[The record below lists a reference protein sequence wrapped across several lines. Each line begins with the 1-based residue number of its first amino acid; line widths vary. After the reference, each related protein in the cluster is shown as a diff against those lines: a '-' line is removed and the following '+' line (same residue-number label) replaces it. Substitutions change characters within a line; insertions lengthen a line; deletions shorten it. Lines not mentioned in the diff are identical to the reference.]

1 MSSPETPQHRPDAPD
16 LPDGP
21 VERAGEHEFA
31 HTLHEGSGDLRIR
44 HHFAGSSQ
52 LPVALQTWTLAP
64 GAYEGMH
71 AHDEPALEEI
81 YLVLSGR
88 ARIRQEGA
96 THLLGPGDALRAP
109 AGIEH
114 DLACEGD
121 EPLQVLVAWGPTG
134 HLDMSGFGSYRKA
147 IAARDTVSGDRG
159 AVSPG
164 GDASSADRAEAPAD
178 RAPGDDGAARI
189 RG

>member
-1 MSSPETPQHRPDAPD
+1 MSSPETPQHAPAVPDP
-16 LPDGP
+16 PDGP
-21 VERAGEHEFA
+21 VERAGVHEFA
-31 HTLHEGSGDLRIR
+31 HTLHEGAGDLRIR

-64 GAYEGMH
+64 GAHEGMH
-71 AHDEPALEEI
+71 AHDDPALEEI

-88 ARIRQEGA
+88 ARIRQDGE

-109 AGIEH
+109 AGVEH
-114 DLACEGD
+114 DLVCEGD

-134 HLDMSGFGSYRKA
+134 HFDMSGFGSYRKA
-147 IAARDTVSGDRG
+147 LAARDAASASRDEPSTDTVSRG
-159 AVSPG
+159 QAPG
-164 GDASSADRAEAPAD
+164 KGSADR
-178 RAPGDDGAARI
+178 I

>member
-1 MSSPETPQHRPDAPD
+1 MSSPETPQPRPDAPD

-21 VERAGEHEFA
+21 VERAGVHEFA
-31 HTLHEGSGDLRIR
+31 HTLHEGAGDLRIR
-44 HHFAGSSQ
+44 HHFADSSQ

-88 ARIRQEGA
+88 ARIRQEGE

-134 HLDMSGFGSYRKA
+134 NFDMSGFGSYRKA
-147 IAARDTVSGDRG
+147 LAARDAASAARDETSTDTVSRG
-159 AVSPG
+159 
-164 GDASSADRAEAPAD
+164 EA
-178 RAPGDDGAARI
+178 RGDDSANRI

>member
-1 MSSPETPQHRPDAPD
+1 MP
-16 LPDGP
+16 
-21 VERAGEHEFA
+21 AG
-31 HTLHEGSGDLRIR
+31 
-44 HHFAGSSQ
+44 
-52 LPVALQTWTLAP
+52 VLAP

-88 ARIRQEGA
+88 ARIRQDGE

-109 AGIEH
+109 AGLEH

-134 HLDMSGFGSYRKA
+134 HFDMSGFGSYRRA
-147 IAARDTVSGDRG
+147 IAARDAASAANDETSGDAFSRCE
-159 AVSPG
+159 APG
-164 GDASSADRAEAPAD
+164 NDSADR
-178 RAPGDDGAARI
+178 I

>member
-1 MSSPETPQHRPDAPD
+1 MSSPETPQHRPAAPD
-16 LPDGP
+16 QSDG
-21 VERAGEHEFA
+21 RAGEHEFA
-31 HTLHEGSGDLRIR
+31 HTLHEGTGDLRIR

-109 AGIEH
+109 AGVEH

-134 HLDMSGFGSYRKA
+134 NFDMSGFGSYRKVL
-147 IAARDTVSGDRG
+147 AARDAASAASDETSGDAFSRCE
-159 AVSPG
+159 APG
-164 GDASSADRAEAPAD
+164 NDSADR
-178 RAPGDDGAARI
+178 I

>member
-1 MSSPETPQHRPDAPD
+1 
-16 LPDGP
+16 
-21 VERAGEHEFA
+21 
-31 HTLHEGSGDLRIR
+31 
-44 HHFAGSSQ
+44 
-52 LPVALQTWTLAP
+52 
-64 GAYEGMH
+64 MH

-88 ARIRQEGA
+88 ARIRQEGE
-96 THLLGPGDALRAP
+96 TYLLGPGDALRSP

-134 HLDMSGFGSYRKA
+134 HFDMSGFGSYRKA
-147 IAARDTVSGDRG
+147 PAARDAESASRDETSGD
-159 AVSPG
+159 AVSRG
-164 GDASSADRAEAPAD
+164 EAPEDDNAD
-178 RAPGDDGAARI
+178 RI

>member
-1 MSSPETPQHRPDAPD
+1 MSSPETPQHRLAAPD
-16 LPDGP
+16 QSDDP
-21 VERAGEHEFA
+21 VERAGVHEFA
-31 HTLHEGSGDLRIR
+31 HTLHEGAGDLRIR

-88 ARIRQEGA
+88 ARIRQDGE

-134 HLDMSGFGSYRKA
+134 HFDMSGFGSYRKA
-147 IAARDTVSGDRG
+147 LAARDAVSGARDEPSTDTVSRCE
-159 AVSPG
+159 APG
-164 GDASSADRAEAPAD
+164 NDSADR
-178 RAPGDDGAARI
+178 I

>member
-1 MSSPETPQHRPDAPD
+1 MSSPETPQHRPAAPD
-16 LPDGP
+16 QSDGP

-31 HTLHEGSGDLRIR
+31 HTLHEGAGDLRIR

-71 AHDEPALEEI
+71 VHDEPALEEI

-88 ARIRQEGA
+88 ARIRQEGE

-109 AGIEH
+109 AGVEH

-134 HLDMSGFGSYRKA
+134 HFDMSGFGSYRKA
-147 IAARDTVSGDRG
+147 LAARDAASADRG
-159 AVSPG
+159 AASPG
-164 GDASSADRAEAPAD
+164 GGASSADRAEAPAD
-178 RAPGDDGAARI
+178 RALGDDGAARI

>member
-1 MSSPETPQHRPDAPD
+1 MSSPETPLHRPAGPH
-16 LPDGP
+16 LLDGP
-21 VERAGEHEFA
+21 VERAGVHEFA
-31 HTLHEGSGDLRIR
+31 HTLHEGFGDLRIR

-88 ARIRQEGA
+88 ARIRQEGE

-134 HLDMSGFGSYRKA
+134 HFDMSGFGSYRKA
-147 IAARDTVSGDRG
+147 LAARDAASGARDETSG
-159 AVSPG
+159 EAVSRGEAPG
-164 GDASSADRAEAPAD
+164 EDSADR
-178 RAPGDDGAARI
+178 I

>member
-1 MSSPETPQHRPDAPD
+1 MSSPETPQPRPDAPD

-21 VERAGEHEFA
+21 VERAGVHEFA
-31 HTLHEGSGDLRIR
+31 HTLHEGAGDLRIR
-44 HHFAGSSQ
+44 HHFADSSQ

-64 GAYEGMH
+64 NAYEGMH

-88 ARIRQEGA
+88 ARIRQDGE

-109 AGIEH
+109 AGVEH

-134 HLDMSGFGSYRKA
+134 NFDMSGFGSYRKA
-147 IAARDTVSGDRG
+147 LAARDAASADRG
-159 AVSPG
+159 AASPG
-164 GDASSADRAEAPAD
+164 GGASSADRAVAPAD
-178 RAPGDDGAARI
+178 RAPGNDSADRI

>member
-1 MSSPETPQHRPDAPD
+1 MSSPETPQHRPAALDQS
-16 LPDGP
+16 DGP

-31 HTLHEGSGDLRIR
+31 HTLHEGTGDLRIC

-88 ARIRQEGA
+88 ARIRQDGE
-96 THLLGPGDALRAP
+96 TNPLGPGDALRAP
-109 AGIEH
+109 AGVEH

-121 EPLQVLVAWGPTG
+121 EPLQVQVARGPRG
-134 HLDMSGFGSYRKA
+134 HFDMSGLGSQRKA
-147 IAARDTVSGDRG
+147 LAARDAASAARDETSGDAFSRC
-159 AVSPG
+159 
-164 GDASSADRAEAPAD
+164 E
-178 RAPGDDGAARI
+178 APGDDSADRI

>member
-1 MSSPETPQHRPDAPD
+1 MTSPETPRSASSDQS
-16 LPDGP
+16 DGP

-31 HTLHEGSGDLRIR
+31 QTLHEGAGDLRIR

-52 LPVALQTWTLAP
+52 LPFALQTWTLAP

-88 ARIRQEGA
+88 ARIRQEGE

-109 AGIEH
+109 PGIEH

-121 EPLQVLVAWGPTG
+121 EELHVLVVWGPPG
-134 HLDMSGFGSYRKA
+134 VFDMSGFRSYRKA
-147 IAARDTVSGDRG
+147 IAARDALTRD
-159 AVSPG
+159 AV
-164 GDASSADRAEAPAD
+164 
-178 RAPGDDGAARI
+178 RI

>member
-1 MSSPETPQHRPDAPD
+1 MP
-16 LPDGP
+16 
-21 VERAGEHEFA
+21 AG
-31 HTLHEGSGDLRIR
+31 
-44 HHFAGSSQ
+44 
-52 LPVALQTWTLAP
+52 VLAP

-109 AGIEH
+109 AGVEH

-134 HLDMSGFGSYRKA
+134 HFDMSGFGSYRRA
-147 IAARDTVSGDRG
+147 ISARDAASAANDETSGDAFSRCE
-159 AVSPG
+159 APG
-164 GDASSADRAEAPAD
+164 NDSADR
-178 RAPGDDGAARI
+178 I